1 MKDGRLV
8 FIRARGSS
16 LRLKKLNRIFDPKCV
31 ILFSF
36 EMKME
41 DKSGFFFP
49 LFSEKE
55 VENN

>member
-41 DKSGFFFP
+41 DKSVFFS